1 MQVSKTSFTVVGA
14 GSWGTA
20 LALLLARNHHTVWLW
35 TREESHKQQMD
46 QAREN
51 SKYLPGIAFPENLH
65 LVKELET
72 AIKQSDHILIAVP
85 SHAFRG
91 ILQDIKHFIKPSM
104 GIVWATKGLDPETGQ
119 FLDEVAHSILPKE
132 TPIALLT
139 GPSFAKEVGKQ
150 QPTIVTLAGD
160 NAEFSKTMQKCFR
173 APYFR
178 TYLCDD
184 IKGAELGGA
193 VKNILA
199 IAVGIAEGLGYGTN
213 TKAGLMTRGLAEMMR
228 LGTALGADR
237 ETLMGLSGLGDL
249 ILTCSDMQSRN
260 LRFGLAIGQGKTFD
274 QAYKEINQVVEGVQ
288 TTATIYKLAKQL
300 KVRMPITQVMYAVL
314 YENLAAKEAV
324 KALLTSEAGEE

>member
-1 MQVSKTSFTVVGA
+1 MQ
-14 GSWGTA
+14 
-20 LALLLARNHHTVWLW
+20 
-35 TREESHKQQMD
+35 

-51 SKYLPGIAFPENLH
+51 TRYLPGDPFPDNLH
-65 LVKELET
+65 LAEQLES
-72 AIKQSDHILIAVP
+72 AIAQSEYILIAVP
-85 SHAFRG
+85 SHAFRS
-91 ILQDIKHFIKPSM
+91 ILQTIAPFIKPNM
-104 GIVWATKGLDPETGQ
+104 GIIWATKGLDPETGQ

-132 TPIALLT
+132 MPVALLT
-139 GPSFAKEVGKQ
+139 GPSFAKEVAKK
-150 QPTIVTLAGD
+150 QPTIVTLAS
-160 NAEFSKTMQKCFR
+160 NNRSFAKHMQECFQ

-178 TYLCDD
+178 TYMCDD
-184 IKGAELGGA
+184 MKGAELGGA

-228 LGTALGADR
+228 LGTALGADK

-288 TTATIYKLAKQL
+288 TTASIHKLAQQL
-300 KVRMPITQVMYAVL
+300 NVRMPITEVMYAVL
-314 YENLAAKEAV
+314 YENLPATEAV
-324 KALLTSEAGEE
+324 KALLTREAGEE

>member
-1 MQVSKTSFTVVGA
+1 MQRWKQFCVIGA

-20 LALLLARNHHTVWLW
+20 LALLLARNHHPVYLW
-35 TREESHKQQMD
+35 TREEAHRKDME
-46 QAREN
+46 ACREN
-51 SKYLPGIAFPENLH
+51 RKYLPGIAFPDNLH
-65 LVKELET
+65 LAKELET
-72 AIKQSDHILIAVP
+72 AIKASEHILIAVP
-85 SHAFRG
+85 SHAFHG
-91 ILQDIKHFIKPSM
+91 ILNDIKHFIKPDM

-119 FLDEVAHSILPKE
+119 FLDDVAHAVLSKAVPV
-132 TPIALLT
+132 ALLT
-139 GPSFAKEVGKQ
+139 GPSFAREVAKQ
-150 QPTIVTLAGD
+150 QPTIVTLASA
-160 NAEFSKTMQKCFR
+160 NKEFAKLMQKCFQ

-228 LGTALGADR
+228 LGTALGADK

-300 KVRMPITQVMYAVL
+300 KVRMPITEVMYAVL
-314 YENLAAKEAV
+314 YESLPATEAV
-324 KALLTSEAGEE
+324 KALLTGEAGEE